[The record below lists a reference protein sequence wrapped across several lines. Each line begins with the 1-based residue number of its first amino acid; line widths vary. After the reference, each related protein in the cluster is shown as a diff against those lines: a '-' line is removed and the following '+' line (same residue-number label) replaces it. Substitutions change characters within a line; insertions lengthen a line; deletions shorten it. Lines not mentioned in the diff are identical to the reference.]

1 MTHVPHSGASQASS
15 EICSTCFLICSS
27 LNTGNQIC
35 AAGNKNII
43 VENNNKNIVA
53 DSCNGDSGGGLTAT
67 NTRGKQ
73 VILGIVS
80 FGEPDCGRFGGKPGV
95 YTNVADHIDWIEK
108 MIKDEDEDEDD
119 NITDVDPE
127 QPQGGPQVG
136 LRCRTSNGKFCKFPF
151 KFQGKVFASCTTDF
165 DPDKRAWCSTK
176 GKAKIKECFQDDISV
191 DSRGVHVSGQ
201 GEFGYCPQ
209 SCQTNIL
216 TTPPPPVLGP
226 ASWSSWSSCSA
237 TCGKGA

>member
-1 MTHVPHSGASQASS
+1 M
-15 EICSTCFLICSS
+15 
-27 LNTGNQIC
+27 NTGNQIC

-108 MIKDEDEDEDD
+108 MIKDEDD
-119 NITDVDPE
+119 NITDVQPE
-127 QPQGGPQVG
+127 QPQGPQVG

-176 GKAKIKECFQDDISV
+176 GRRRKSKNVFKMIFQLTV
-191 DSRGVHVSGQ
+191 AV
-201 GEFGYCPQ
+201 CM
-209 SCQTNIL
+209 CQVRESLATVL
-216 TTPPPPVLGP
+216 SLVRPTSSPLHLLPSLVQPPGHHGLPAVPPVAKVLI
-226 ASWSSWSSCSA
+226 WRVMFLLSSLQYSLLQEPR
-237 TCGKGA
+237 